1 MPVRMRLTLVY
12 GGLFFAAA
20 LVLVTINYFVV
31 SSRLA
36 QRVRIQLPPGDLPPP
51 TGDKQLFVGV
61 FNKLVDDY
69 HSSVLSSLVQWSL
82 LAAVLVGLVA
92 LVSGWYVAKRALDPL
107 QRVTETA
114 RRLSTDTLHRRISM
128 TGPNDEIKD
137 LADTFDSMLE
147 RLDNAFDGQR
157 RFVANASHEL
167 RTPLAINRAL
177 LQVSMSDGLIPDTLR
192 PVRDEL
198 LASNSRQERLIEG
211 LLTLALSERDLTG
224 KEPGDLAEL
233 AHPSLLAHGLTLPRQ
248 LPAPVVGDGVLLER
262 MIRNLVD
269 NAVAYND
276 DRAEVRLRTGSA
288 AGHSYVTVEN
298 TGREIAPA
306 QAARL
311 FDPFTRLDADRTGSA
326 GGAGLGLSIVRAIAR
341 AHGGS
346 AEARPREGG
355 GLIVTIRLPVP
366 ARGGEVRPP
375 SAARGGSP
383 RRPGPRGRPSR

>member
-1 MPVRMRLTLVY
+1 MTRVPVRVRLTLVY
-12 GGLFFAAA
+12 GGLFCAAA
-20 LVLVTINYFVV
+20 LALVMINYIIVSNQLSRRVTI
-31 SSRLA
+31 RLP
-36 QRVRIQLPPGDLPPP
+36 LDDLPPL
-51 TGDKQLFVGV
+51 TGDKQLFY
-61 FNKLVDDY
+61 FNKQVDDY
-69 HSSVLSSLVQWSL
+69 HETVLGSLVQWSL
-82 LAAVLVGLVA
+82 LAAVLVGLGGLMV
-92 LVSGWYVAKRALDPL
+92 GWYVAKRALDPL

-128 TGPNDEIKD
+128 AGPNDEIKD

-177 LQVSMSDGLIPDTLR
+177 LQVSMSDGLIPAALR

-248 LPAPVVGDGVLLER
+248 FPAPVVGDGVLLER

-276 DRAEVRLRTGSA
+276 DRAEVTVRTGNA
-288 AGHSYVTVEN
+288 AGHSYVSVEN

-311 FDPFTRLDADRTGSA
+311 FDPFIRLDADRTGSA
-326 GGAGLGLSIVRAIAR
+326 RGAGLGLSIVRAIAR
-341 AHGGS
+341 AHGGT
-346 AEARPREGG
+346 AEARPRAGG
-355 GLIVTIRLPVP
+355 GLIVTIRLPCL
-366 ARGGEVRPP
+366 
-375 SAARGGSP
+375 
-383 RRPGPRGRPSR
+383 